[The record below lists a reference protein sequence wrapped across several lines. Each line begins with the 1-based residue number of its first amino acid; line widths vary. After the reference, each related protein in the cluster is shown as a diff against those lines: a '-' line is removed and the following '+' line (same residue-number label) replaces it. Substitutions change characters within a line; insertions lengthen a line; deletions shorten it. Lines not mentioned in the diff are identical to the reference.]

1 MSKLVKNTA
10 LYTLGNIIPKAASFF
25 LLPLY
30 THVLTPADYG
40 IISAVGLLGS
50 ICMILF
56 SLAIDRSVC
65 RLYWDHKTA
74 EARAR
79 YLGSIII
86 PLWVIASVML
96 LLLMFPLRGVVS
108 LAFTSIPF
116 SPYYVLAIVAAYLQV
131 FGLIPKAVLRVR
143 QQAVAFLWFSLA
155 EFLITTGCVIWFILF
170 RHEGAAGMLKGLMAG
185 PLALAPI
192 YIIYSFRIMHPAL
205 SMPILRQSLRFSLP
219 MIPVLLSSWVLNIT
233 DRIFIE
239 RYFSLIDVGLYS
251 LGYRIAGLALVVC
264 GAFSMAYN
272 PLFYELASS
281 DNQTDAKAR
290 LYKYNNAYVL
300 FLLFICFGISF
311 FSREVIRL
319 FLDARYVEAYKIVPI
334 ISLAYFISLTSGL
347 LNLSV
352 YQMKST
358 LPMMWV
364 QISAALVNVGLNA
377 LMVPRFGAY
386 GAAWATVCS
395 FMITF
400 AVAYPMAKKRYFV
413 PFNWP
418 VILTGTGGA
427 VLLVIVF
434 LLWPVSLWVSLLV
447 KGGILTMIGGVL
459 CFKYNVLNELRQRL
473 AGREPPSAS
482 SACP

>member
-1 MSKLVKNTA
+1 MSKLIKNTA
-10 LYTLGNIIPKAASFF
+10 LYTLGNLIPKAAAFF

-30 THVLTPADYG
+30 TKVLTPADYG

-50 ICMILF
+50 ICIILF

-65 RLYWDHKTA
+65 RLYWDHKTD
-74 EARAR
+74 ETRAR

-86 PLWVIASVML
+86 PLWGISSVML
-96 LLLMFPLRGVVS
+96 LLLLFPLRGVVS

-116 SPYYVLAIVAAYLQV
+116 FPYYALAIIAAYLQV

-143 QQAVAFLWFSLA
+143 QQAGAFLWLSLA
-155 EFLITTGCVIWFILF
+155 EFLITTGCVIWFILI
-170 RHEGAAGMLKGLMAG
+170 RREGAAGMLQGLMAG
-185 PLALAPI
+185 PLVLAPV

-205 SMPILRQSLRFSLP
+205 SLPVLRQSLRFSLP
-219 MIPVLLSSWVLNIT
+219 MIPVLLCSWVLSIT

-239 RYFSLIDVGLYS
+239 RYFSMSDVGLYS

-264 GAFSMAYN
+264 GAFYQAYN

-281 DNQTDAKAR
+281 DDQVTAKAR

-300 FLLFICFGISF
+300 FLLFICFTISF
-311 FSREVIRL
+311 FSREVIGL
-319 FLDARYVEAYKIVPI
+319 FLDARYREAYKIVPI
-334 ISLAYFISLTSGL
+334 ISLAYFISQTSGL

-352 YQMKST
+352 YQTKST

-364 QISAALVNVGLNA
+364 QIAAALANVGLNA

-386 GAAWATVCS
+386 GAAWATVLS
-395 FMITF
+395 FTVMV
-400 AVAYPMAKKRYFV
+400 AVAYPMAKRRYFI

-418 VILTGTGGA
+418 ILLTGTGAA
-427 VLLVIVF
+427 VLLVILF
-434 LLWPVSLWVSLLV
+434 MLWPVTLWYSLLV
-447 KGGILTMIGGVL
+447 KTGVVMAIGGVL
-459 CFKYNVLNELRQRL
+459 CVKYNVIGEFRRMF
-473 AGREPPSAS
+473 AGTKIARS
-482 SACP
+482 SGPCD